1 MGAWIVKQTLHKE
14 AKQKRA
20 RQCMISKLFA
30 IQTVSLIVSTY
41 CFVSSPKLVSANRL
55 ISARIHSEYV
65 MLPGFTLAIVANPGQ
80 SCFLICDHARPAPS
94 GARGYILCRET
105 HIQLDLLFWNQPQ
118 PDWLRLSPLMRWTWL
133 HQRKQWVKVELAV
146 NKRSNEHGTEQT
158 ATRFQQ

>member
-1 MGAWIVKQTLHKE
+1 MKQTLHKE

-94 GARGYILCRET
+94 GARGYIYIYIYIYYVGKLIFSLTCCFETNHSQTDCGCR
-105 HIQLDLLFWNQPQ
+105 
-118 PDWLRLSPLMRWTWL
+118 RL
-133 HQRKQWVKVELAV
+133 
-146 NKRSNEHGTEQT
+146 
-158 ATRFQQ
+158 